1 MVPSFRLPL
10 LTNGTFHQNET
21 TPPKKRMLLLIYP
34 MINPYPDKIKLFFVV
49 SRFLSRGE
57 PKFAQDQ
64 KKAPEKGG

>member
-1 MVPSFRLPL
+1 MVPGLRLPL

-21 TPPKKRMLLLIYP
+21 TPPKKRVFLLIYP

-49 SRFLSRGE
+49 IRFLSSGVT
-57 PKFAQDQ
+57 KFAQDQ